1 MPLWFLTNHC
11 VLLER
16 QLSSCSTLL
25 RIYMGKENRRIIR
38 MIVERS
44 IVKEFEEIVVFFYF
58 FFNDSA

>member
-44 IVKEFEEIVVFFYF
+44 IVKKIRGNCCFFYF